1 VAGAESA
8 FQLANRGI
16 KVVVFEQQTLPYGK
30 IEDGLPKWHA
40 KLRDKEE
47 GKINEKMNHPNVT
60 YVPNVKLGT
69 DIGFEEV
76 AKEWGFTAILL
87 ATGAWKDRP
96 LPVEGIDEYVGKGL
110 YYQNPFINWFNH
122 FHEPSFDGEQFEI
135 IDDAIIVGGGLASLD
150 VAKALMIE
158 SVHAKLTEKG
168 FESNMFTL
176 DRSISKVLEE
186 LGLTLDDLGLKGCT
200 LYYRRRVKDMPLSPM
215 RTDTPEMLEKAENVR
230 EKLLNNFLAKY
241 LFKFNEL
248 HMPTGF
254 MEEDGRLTGIKFTKT
269 ILQDGKAVA
278 IEGSEIEVKA
288 PLVVSSI
295 GSIPEMIDGIPSE
308 WQSFK
313 LKDKVSC
320 QIDGYNHIFV
330 VGNAV
335 TGQGNIKESMKH
347 GKELSQRIMDEHINW
362 KEGDFEKYLRL
373 TESNVS
379 DQIDAI
385 TEAFSDKNLLSSDKI
400 SEIDQRIKEFQEK
413 AGYNNDYD
421 AWVKANLPDRLED
434 LLGIDH

>member
-1 VAGAESA
+1 
-8 FQLANRGI
+8 
-16 KVVVFEQQTLPYGK
+16 
-30 IEDGLPKWHA
+30 
-40 KLRDKEE
+40 
-47 GKINEKMNHPNVT
+47 
-60 YVPNVKLGT
+60 
-69 DIGFEEV
+69 
-76 AKEWGFTAILL
+76 
-87 ATGAWKDRP
+87 
-96 LPVEGIDEYVGKGL
+96 
-110 YYQNPFINWFNH
+110 
-122 FHEPSFDGEQFEI
+122 
-135 IDDAIIVGGGLASLD
+135 
-150 VAKALMIE
+150 
-158 SVHAKLTEKG
+158 
-168 FESNMFTL
+168 
-176 DRSISKVLEE
+176 
-186 LGLTLDDLGLKGCT
+186 
-200 LYYRRRVKDMPLSPM
+200 
-215 RTDTPEMLEKAENVR
+215 
-230 EKLLNNFLAKY
+230 
-241 LFKFNEL
+241 
-248 HMPTGF
+248 

-320 QIDGYNHIFV
+320 QIDGYNRIFV

-413 AGYNNDYD
+413 VGYNNDYD